1 LTNLA
6 FLSYKFEK
14 FLHKQLSNINFCQIE
29 ILRFCSYDSGNFT
42 ILPIQEI
49 AGYPLVL
56 STCSMAGK
64 LKNLGL
70 FDNHFDMVIIDECAQ
85 ATEVEAVTAFIRLL
99 NTESG
104 KLVLAGDP

>member
-1 LTNLA
+1 
-6 FLSYKFEK
+6 
-14 FLHKQLSNINFCQIE
+14 
-29 ILRFCSYDSGNFT
+29 
-42 ILPIQEI
+42 
-49 AGYPLVL
+49 
-56 STCSMAGK
+56 MAGK